1 MINIFMYLSHKI
13 LMKEKIC
20 LIAPYKDLLFFT
32 ENNSTEEYN
41 NLIVKKYAS
50 LSEVLNIGKEFQEQ
64 GGEIVITRGGSA
76 KLLRDNTSLFVVDI
90 EISSYEIIKTL
101 QQIKDK
107 KSPLG
112 IVGYKNA
119 VYKCAY
125 LARILGFGETYEIMY
140 DQKSSYDEY
149 IKDLEELIY
158 NKKVTNFIGDTVL
171 LNTLEKKR
179 YYIDY
184 YLIKSEDNSIYRA
197 YKKAVKFL
205 EYKKQG
211 EEKNLYFDL
220 IVSNVDCGLI
230 LTSLN
235 GNLKE
240 VNKIAKNLLNL
251 KITETRS
258 IFTLFPEVE
267 NLTKNIKKESLL
279 DINGEQV
286 LVTFSLLEREKK
298 KYYLFIFRR
307 VTNIER
313 LARAPLENKN
323 KAKYTWNDI
332 ITNDKK
338 FKEAIEIAKVYSQTD
353 ENILITG
360 ESGTGKELLA
370 QSIHNDSY
378 RSKFPFIAFNCA
390 NIAETLI
397 ESELFGY
404 EEGAFTGA
412 NKKGKKGLFELAD
425 NGTIFLDEIS
435 EIPYHLQSKFLRVL
449 EEKSFRRVGGEEN
462 ISVNMRIIAA
472 SNKNLKDLAAEEKF
486 RKDLYYRLNVLEVRT
501 VPLRERKKD
510 ILLIGEFFLKRELL
524 NYPEYSI
531 DDFKDILIKI
541 SEFDFLGNVRELK
554 NLLKRIV
561 ILKTMLKLSNDKIL
575 TQLKVKENI
584 EINTEFSNMT
594 LYEIEKNIILK
605 TLEEEKGNKAKA
617 SIRLGIDRGKI
628 DRILK
633 K

>member
-1 MINIFMYLSHKI
+1 MR
-13 LMKEKIC
+13 EKIC

-32 ENNSTEEYN
+32 ENNSTKEYS

-76 KLLRDNTSLFVVDI
+76 KLLKENTSLFVVEI

-101 QQIKDK
+101 QQIENK

-125 LARILGFGETYEIMY
+125 LARILGFEKTYEIMY

-158 NKKVTNFIGDTVL
+158 NKKVINFIGDTVL
-171 LNTLEKKR
+171 LNTLKKKR

-184 YLIKSEDNSIYRA
+184 YLIKSEENSIYRA
-197 YKKAVKFL
+197 YKKAVRFL
-205 EYKKQG
+205 EYKKQ
-211 EEKNLYFDL
+211 EEKKNLYFNL

-240 VNKIAKNLLNL
+240 INKIAKNLLNV
-251 KITETRS
+251 KFTEIKS
-258 IFTLFPEVE
+258 IFTIFPELE

-279 DINGEQV
+279 EINNEQI
-286 LVTFSLLEREKK
+286 LVTFSLLEREQT
-298 KYYLFIFRR
+298 KYCLFILRR

-313 LARAPLENKN
+313 LARAPLKNKN
-323 KAKYTWNDI
+323 EAKYTWNNI

-338 FKEAIEIAKVYSQTD
+338 FKEIIEIAKVYSQTD

-378 RSKFPFIAFNCA
+378 RNKFPFIAFNCA

-435 EIPYHLQSKFLRVL
+435 EIPYHLQSKFLRIL

-462 ISVNMRIIAA
+462 ISVNIRVIAA
-472 SNKNLKDLAAEEKF
+472 SNKDLKDLVTKEKF
-486 RKDLYYRLNVLEVRT
+486 RKDLYYRLNVLEVKT

-510 ILLIGEFFLKRELL
+510 ILIISKFFLKRELL

-531 DDFKDILIKI
+531 DDFKNILIKI
-541 SEFDFLGNVRELK
+541 SEFDFYGNVRELK

-561 ILKTMLKLSNDKIL
+561 VLKTMLKLPDNKIL
-575 TQLKVKENI
+575 EQFKAKENI

-605 TLEEEKGNKAKA
+605 ILEEENGNKAKT

>member
-1 MINIFMYLSHKI
+1 M
-13 LMKEKIC
+13 
-20 LIAPYKDLLFFT
+20 
-32 ENNSTEEYN
+32 
-41 NLIVKKYAS
+41 
-50 LSEVLNIGKEFQEQ
+50 
-64 GGEIVITRGGSA
+64 
-76 KLLRDNTSLFVVDI
+76 
-90 EISSYEIIKTL
+90 
-101 QQIKDK
+101 
-107 KSPLG
+107 
-112 IVGYKNA
+112 
-119 VYKCAY
+119 
-125 LARILGFGETYEIMY
+125 
-140 DQKSSYDEY
+140 
-149 IKDLEELIY
+149 EELIY

-205 EYKKQG
+205 EYKKQE

-240 VNKIAKNLLNL
+240 VNKIAKNLLNI

-258 IFTLFPEVE
+258 IFTVFPELE

-286 LVTFSLLEREKK
+286 LVTFSLVEREKT
-298 KYYLFIFRR
+298 KYYLFILRR

-332 ITNDKK
+332 VTNDKK

-449 EEKSFRRVGGEEN
+449 EEK
-462 ISVNMRIIAA
+462 
-472 SNKNLKDLAAEEKF
+472 KF
-486 RKDLYYRLNVLEVRT
+486 
-501 VPLRERKKD
+501 
-510 ILLIGEFFLKRELL
+510 
-524 NYPEYSI
+524 
-531 DDFKDILIKI
+531 
-541 SEFDFLGNVRELK
+541 
-554 NLLKRIV
+554 
-561 ILKTMLKLSNDKIL
+561 
-575 TQLKVKENI
+575 
-584 EINTEFSNMT
+584 
-594 LYEIEKNIILK
+594 
-605 TLEEEKGNKAKA
+605 
-617 SIRLGIDRGKI
+617 
-628 DRILK
+628 
-633 K
+633 

>member
-1 MINIFMYLSHKI
+1 M
-13 LMKEKIC
+13 
-20 LIAPYKDLLFFT
+20 
-32 ENNSTEEYN
+32 
-41 NLIVKKYAS
+41 
-50 LSEVLNIGKEFQEQ
+50 
-64 GGEIVITRGGSA
+64 
-76 KLLRDNTSLFVVDI
+76 
-90 EISSYEIIKTL
+90 
-101 QQIKDK
+101 
-107 KSPLG
+107 
-112 IVGYKNA
+112 
-119 VYKCAY
+119 
-125 LARILGFGETYEIMY
+125 
-140 DQKSSYDEY
+140 
-149 IKDLEELIY
+149 
-158 NKKVTNFIGDTVL
+158 
-171 LNTLEKKR
+171 
-179 YYIDY
+179 
-184 YLIKSEDNSIYRA
+184 
-197 YKKAVKFL
+197 
-205 EYKKQG
+205 
-211 EEKNLYFDL
+211 
-220 IVSNVDCGLI
+220 
-230 LTSLN
+230 
-235 GNLKE
+235 
-240 VNKIAKNLLNL
+240 
-251 KITETRS
+251 
-258 IFTLFPEVE
+258 
-267 NLTKNIKKESLL
+267 L

-286 LVTFSLLEREKK
+286 LVTFSLVEREKT
-298 KYYLFIFRR
+298 KYYLFILRR

-332 ITNDKK
+332 VTNDKK

-353 ENILITG
+353 ENILIIG

-462 ISVNMRIIAA
+462 ISVNIRIIAA
-472 SNKNLKDLAAEEKF
+472 SNKDLKDLAAEEKF
-486 RKDLYYRLNVLEVRT
+486 RKDLYYRLNVLEIRT

-633 K
+633 KQK

>member
-1 MINIFMYLSHKI
+1 
-13 LMKEKIC
+13 MKEKIC
-20 LIAPYKDLLFFT
+20 LIAPYKDMQFFS
-32 ENNSTEEYN
+32 ENSRINEYN

-50 LSEVLNIGKEFQEQ
+50 LSEVLDIGREFQEN

-76 KLLRDNTSLFVVDI
+76 KLLKENTSLYVVEI

-101 QQIKDK
+101 QKINDK
-107 KSPLG
+107 KNPLG

-125 LARILGFGETYEIMY
+125 LAKILGFEKTYEIMY
-140 DQKSSYDEY
+140 DQKKNYDEY

-158 NKKVTNFIGDTVL
+158 NKKITNFMGDTVL

-179 YYIDY
+179 YYIDF
-184 YLIKSEDNSIYRA
+184 YLIKSEYNSIYHA
-197 YKKAVKFL
+197 YNKAVKFL
-205 EYKKQG
+205 EYRKQ
-211 EEKNLYFDL
+211 EEKKNLYLNL
-220 IVSNVDCGLI
+220 IISNVDCGLV
-230 LTSLN
+230 LTSIN
-235 GNLKE
+235 GNVKE
-240 VNKIAKNLLNL
+240 INSIAKNILNF
-251 KITETRS
+251 KTQKRKS
-258 IFTLFPEVE
+258 IFALFPELE
-267 NLTKNIKKESLL
+267 NLIKNTKKELL
-279 DINGEQV
+279 LEINKEQI
-286 LVTFSLLEREKK
+286 LVTFSLTERDNI

-307 VTNIER
+307 LTNIEK
-313 LARAPLENKN
+313 LAKTQLENKN

-338 FKEAIEIAKVYSQTD
+338 FRETIEIAKKYAQTD
-353 ENILITG
+353 ENILISG
-360 ESGTGKELLA
+360 ESGTGKELFA
-370 QSIHNDSY
+370 QSIHNESY
-378 RSKFPFIAFNCA
+378 RNKFPFIAFNCA

-412 NKKGKKGLFELAD
+412 NKKGKKGLFELAN

-462 ISVNMRIIAA
+462 IYVNIRIIAA
-472 SNKNLKDLAAEEKF
+472 SNKDLRKMIREEKF
-486 RKDLYYRLNVLEVRT
+486 REDLYYRLSVLEIKT
-501 VPLRERKKD
+501 IPLRERKKD
-510 ILLIGEFFLKRELL
+510 ILPISEFFLLKELL

-531 DDFKDILIKI
+531 NDFKNILNEI
-541 SEFDFLGNVRELK
+541 SKLDFHGNVRELK
-554 NLLKRIV
+554 NIIKKIV
-561 ILKTMLKLSNDKIL
+561 ILKIMLKLSDSKIFE
-575 TQLKVKENI
+575 QFKIKENI
-584 EINTEFSNMT
+584 KENTDFSNMT

-605 TLEEEKGNKAKA
+605 TLEAENGNKAKA

>member
-1 MINIFMYLSHKI
+1 MR
-13 LMKEKIC
+13 EKIC

-32 ENNSTEEYN
+32 ENDNTKEYS
-41 NLIVKKYAS
+41 NLVVKKYAS

-76 KLLRDNTSLFVVDI
+76 KLLKDNTSLVVIDI

-101 QQIKDK
+101 QQIKNK
-107 KSPLG
+107 KGPLG

-125 LARILGFGETYEIMY
+125 LARILGFEETYEIMY
-140 DQKSSYDEY
+140 DQKLNYDEY
-149 IKDLEELIY
+149 INNLEELIY

-184 YLIKSEDNSIYRA
+184 YLIKSENNSIYRA
-197 YKKAVKFL
+197 YKKAIKFL
-205 EYKKQG
+205 EYKKQ
-211 EEKNLYFDL
+211 EEKKNLYFNL
-220 IVSNVDCGLI
+220 IVSNVDCGLV

-235 GNLKE
+235 GILKE
-240 VNKIAKNLLNL
+240 MNKIAKNILSIKLMEQ
-251 KITETRS
+251 KS
-258 IFTLFPEVE
+258 IFDLFPELE
-267 NLTKNIKKESLL
+267 NLTKNIKKEAILK
-279 DINGEQV
+279 INGEQI
-286 LVTFSLLEREKK
+286 LVTFSLLEKEKI
-298 KYYLFIFRR
+298 KYCLFIFRK

-313 LARAPLENKN
+313 LARAPLESKN
-323 KAKYTWNDI
+323 KAKYIWSDL

-338 FKEAIEIAKVYSQTD
+338 FKEVIRVAKAYSQTD

-378 RSKFPFIAFNCA
+378 RSKFPFIAFSCA
-390 NIAETLI
+390 NITETLI

-425 NGTIFLDEIS
+425 NGTLFLDEIS
-435 EIPYHLQSKFLRVL
+435 EIPYHLQSKLLRVL
-449 EEKSFRRVGGEEN
+449 EEKNFRRVGGEEN
-462 ISVNMRIIAA
+462 ISVNIRIIAA
-472 SNKNLKDLAAEEKF
+472 SNKDLKNLIVEEKF
-486 RKDLYYRLNVLEVRT
+486 RKDLYYRLNVLEVKT
-501 VPLRERKKD
+501 IPLRERKKD

-524 NYPEYSI
+524 NFPEYSI
-531 DDFKDILIKI
+531 DDFKEILIKI

-561 ILKTMLKLSNDKIL
+561 IFKIILKLSNNEIL
-575 TQLKVKENI
+575 SQFKVKEKI
-584 EINTEFSNMT
+584 KINSEFSSMT

-605 TLEEEKGNKAKA
+605 TLKEENGNKAKA
-617 SIRLGIDRGKI
+617 SLRLGIDRGKI
-628 DRILK
+628 DRLLK
-633 K
+633 KINN